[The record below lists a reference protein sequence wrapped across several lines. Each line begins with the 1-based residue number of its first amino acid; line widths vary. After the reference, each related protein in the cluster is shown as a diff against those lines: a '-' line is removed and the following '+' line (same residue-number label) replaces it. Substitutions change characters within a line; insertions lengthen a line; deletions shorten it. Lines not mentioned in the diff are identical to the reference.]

1 MDANRT
7 RRDLAIAD
15 SQRPVDETLVLNAYE
30 TLEVIADDLGT
41 VSGDHAFAELVAHV
55 KRAILNPGGSASRSL
70 MRAIA
75 RYEMVNKPVPDDPE
89 LHK

>member
-7 RRDLAIAD
+7 RRDRAIAD

-30 TLEVIADDLGT
+30 TLEVLVNSIATL
-41 VSGDHAFAELVAHV
+41 SGEAAFEELLRHT
-55 KRAILNPGGSASRSL
+55 KRALTNPGSQVSRSL

-75 RYEMVNKPVPDDPE
+75 RYEVVNKPVPDDPE